1 MAKLT
6 HLATTITARYYPAS
20 DLTDA
25 FYLDGRFSGK
35 RESRSADITVDK
47 EDRGFFFTV
56 FSSANVPGRDPTV
69 EPAYALPLRKL
80 YNEIKTGRK
89 SLDDQIGDL
98 VNSAVAVTGRMKL
111 QSENTRAPFF
121 AGVIV
126 KDSEAFAITM
136 GKGLAFLY
144 RDDTIFPLTSTD
156 ILIDPVNTQK
166 QKVDNFYNYCADKT
180 ATALCSNIAQLK
192 MDDCVLLCNREV
204 YDSLGQHEILR
215 ILYESEDQCEAA
227 GSIITEASAKM
238 PGIPMQCVISFV
250 EGVTSQEKSGLFGF
264 GKKSRQQSYN
274 AAEDDAIEVPITSAP
289 ATSEATPVVAAV
301 VPPTVEPLFFGN
313 EASNP
318 FVMPLAEQTAAEE
331 VSSSD
336 PIQFADQS
344 LEPFGEPEM
353 KTVSSTDVG
362 GFVQVEESDA
372 LAIPQAPAEVEYGIP
387 TQPDTAMAPDAFASS
402 PYTAPAH
409 ADAEPDFFAA
419 KQVDSYI
426 DNAPQYVPDDADTVQ
441 KPPLVFGDDNIQ
453 PSSSEAGPTGYP
465 AYEQNF
471 TSAEPIPAPEAASS
485 FFIPF
490 ESAEAPVPV
499 KSTTNDMPDMPIYDA
514 PTYAPPTYPTN
525 SYTPNGYDNAGVY
538 ARGSY
543 TLDEEDADV
552 RSDYPPA
559 PKAPSQSYSYT
570 PPPSYGAAT
579 GGAPRDPRVTQN
591 QPRQSPPGAHRNG
604 SGPSQRQNQPKDI
617 FEQEQGFDYGTTDD
631 AYKKGR
637 LLMIGLGLACLACV
651 IILISVAVK
660 QCSKDDTAKVTTTL
674 TNASVNVSD
683 SNAPTGVSVTPAA
696 SDATTPSSSD
706 TTSASVSTADA
717 ICIFQ
722 FTAGTGHRTWWDL
735 FHTVYNISLDSNTD
749 SRIAIIIAYNG
760 KAADYVPAAGDQIYC
775 PPQELLTAST
785 T

>member
-6 HLATTITARYYPAS
+6 HLATTITARYYSAS

-47 EDRGFFFTV
+47 EDRGFFFSV
-56 FSSANVPGRDPTV
+56 FSSANVPGRDPTA
-69 EPAYALPLRKL
+69 EPSYTLPLRKL

-89 SLDDQIGDL
+89 ALDDQIGDL

-111 QSENTRAPFF
+111 QSENARAPFF

-126 KDSEAFAITM
+126 KDTEAFAITM

-156 ILIDPVNTQK
+156 IHIDPVNTQK

-192 MDDCVLLCNREV
+192 MDDCVILCNREV

-215 ILYESEDQCEAA
+215 ILFESEDQCEAA

-250 EGVTSQEKSGLFGF
+250 EGVTSQEKQGLFGF

-274 AAEDDAIEVPITSAP
+274 AAEDDAIEVPIASAP
-289 ATSEATPVVAAV
+289 VTPTVPPVAASV
-301 VPPTVEPLFFGN
+301 VPPAVEPLFFGN

-318 FVMPLAEQTAAEE
+318 FVMPLAEQTASEE

-336 PIQFADQS
+336 PIHFEDQS
-344 LEPFGEPEM
+344 LEPFGEPEE
-353 KTVSSTDVG
+353 KTVSSTDAG
-362 GFVQVEESDA
+362 GFVQVDETTASAVPQVSAEAEFIIPAQSD
-372 LAIPQAPAEVEYGIP
+372 IPM
-387 TQPDTAMAPDAFASS
+387 TQGEAASF
-402 PYTAPAH
+402 PYTAQTS
-409 ADAEPDFFAA
+409 ADSQPDFFSA
-419 KQVDSYI
+419 KQASTYI
-426 DNAPQYVPDDADTVQ
+426 DNAPQYLPDDADTVQ
-441 KPPLVFGDDNIQ
+441 KPPLVFGDDNVQ
-453 PSSSEAGPTGYP
+453 PSLSEAGQTGYP

-471 TSAEPIPAPEAASS
+471 TSPAPTPAPEVASS

-499 KSTTNDMPDMPIYDA
+499 KSAANDMPDMPIYDA

-552 RSDYPPA
+552 RSDFPPA

-570 PPPSYGAAT
+570 PPSSYAAAT
-579 GGAPRDPRVTQN
+579 GGAPRDPRVSQN
-591 QPRQSPPGAHRNG
+591 QPRQSPPSAHRNG

-617 FEQEQGFDYGTTDD
+617 FEQEQGFDYGATDD

-651 IILISVAVK
+651 IILISVAAK
-660 QCSKDDTAKVTTTL
+660 QCSKDDTAKATTAP
-674 TNASVNVSD
+674 TNASVNVSTSD
-683 SNAPTGVSVTPAA
+683 ATAGVSATPAA
-696 SDATTPSSSD
+696 SDATSPATDPTPA
-706 TTSASVSTADA
+706 TVSTADA

-749 SRIAIIIAYNG
+749 PRIAIIVAYNG

-775 PPQELLTAST
+775 PPQELLTTST